1 MGASSLA
8 RTWQDRDRMDPVWVE
23 ALLSLG
29 VGVGLAAAAGLRV
42 FLPLLLLG
50 SAARLGW
57 LPLTGGFEWLASG
70 VGLGTLGVATVL
82 EIGAY
87 YVPWIDNLLDIV
99 AGPSAVVAGVV
110 ATAAVTTDL
119 PPPVRWA
126 AAIIAGGGTA
136 GLVQSV
142 TTVAR
147 LKSSALTGGLGNPLL
162 ATLEWAGALVTSL
175 LAIVF
180 PMVAILIVMS
190 TAVLARWATRRFFP
204 RPRVAHT
211 S

>member
-1 MGASSLA
+1 
-8 RTWQDRDRMDPVWVE
+8 MDPVWVE

>member
-1 MGASSLA
+1 M
-8 RTWQDRDRMDPVWVE
+8 E
-23 ALLSLG
+23 ALLSLAI
-29 VGVGLAAAAGLRV
+29 GVGLAAAAGLRV

-57 LPLTGGFEWLASG
+57 LPLTDGFEWLASG
-70 VGLGTLGVATVL
+70 VGLSTLAVATAL

-87 YVPWIDNLLDIV
+87 YIPWIDNLLDIV

-110 ATAAVTTDL
+110 ATAAVTAEL

-136 GLVQSV
+136 GVIQSL

-147 LKSSALTGGLGNPLL
+147 LKSSALTAGLGNPVL
-162 ATLEWAGALVTSL
+162 ATLEWVGALATSL

-180 PMVAILIVMS
+180 PIVAILCVVS
-190 TAVLARWATRRFFP
+190 AVLVARWVTRRFSL
-204 RPRVAHT
+204 RPRVTHT

>member
-1 MGASSLA
+1 
-8 RTWQDRDRMDPVWVE
+8 MDPVWVE

-142 TTVAR
+142 TSVAR

-180 PMVAILIVMS
+180 PMVAILIVVS

-204 RPRVAHT
+204 RPRVTHT

>member
-1 MGASSLA
+1 
-8 RTWQDRDRMDPVWVE
+8 MDPVWVE

-57 LPLTGGFEWLASG
+57 LPLTDGFEWLASG
-70 VGLGTLGVATVL
+70 VGLGTLSVATAL

-87 YVPWIDNLLDIV
+87 YIPWIDNLLDIV
-99 AGPSAVVAGVV
+99 AGPSAVVAGIV
-110 ATAAVTTDL
+110 ATAAVTTAL

-136 GLVQSV
+136 GVIQGL

-147 LKSSALTGGLGNPLL
+147 LKSSALTAGLGNPLL
-162 ATLEWAGALVTSL
+162 ATLEWVGSLATSL

-180 PMVAILIVMS
+180 PIAAILFVVS
-190 TAVLARWATRRFFP
+190 TAVLARWVTRRFVR
-204 RPRVAHT
+204 RPRVTHT

>member
-1 MGASSLA
+1 
-8 RTWQDRDRMDPVWVE
+8 MDPVWVE

-175 LAIVF
+175 LALVF
-180 PMVAILIVMS
+180 PMVAILIVLS

-204 RPRVAHT
+204 RPRVTHT